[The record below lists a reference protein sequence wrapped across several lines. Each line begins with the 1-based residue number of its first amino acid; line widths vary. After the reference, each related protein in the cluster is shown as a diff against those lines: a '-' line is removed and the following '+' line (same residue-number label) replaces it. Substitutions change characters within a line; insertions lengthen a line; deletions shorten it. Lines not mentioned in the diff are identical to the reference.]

1 MIRARERRLLVAAAW
16 VLALSAPAAGPAAAV
31 AAPAPVAVIVHLQGA
46 PSPLL
51 PAGARELRL
60 AALDVVSALLNAQG
74 LLVADRALTETLV
87 RRHVVRSGSVFTPA
101 FLAGVG
107 TATGADVLLAVGI
120 EAEGGRLSARI
131 RAVSTADGGL
141 LGIGVAESAADAAG
155 WQPALITVLKA
166 ALPPLTATPPARSL
180 VILPARSMGAG
191 PRAAEA
197 ATACVLDAALADGR
211 WRPVDP
217 ALVAGAVTG
226 AGQDLERLDA
236 RGRDVLTET
245 FGIAWAAVPEIVSF
259 GNAARAAGPEPLLDD
274 PGSSTRAGLAEFELS
289 VRLLDLRTGLVRGT
303 AAIRVPGG
311 PIQGW
316 FGSVAHPSDLDRI
329 RAAADQVWSRFE
341 HLIQEKTS

>member
-1 MIRARERRLLVAAAW
+1 MTRAGKRRLLVEAAW
-16 VLALSAPAAGPAAAV
+16 VLALSVPAAAPAAAV
-31 AAPAPVAVIVHLQGA
+31 AAPSPVAVIVHLQGA

-60 AALDVVSALLNAQG
+60 AALDGVSALLNAQG

-101 FLAGVG
+101 FLTGVG

-120 EAEGGRLSARI
+120 EAEGARLSAHI

-141 LGIGVAESAADAAG
+141 LGIGVAESAADSLG
-155 WQPALITVLKA
+155 WQSTLITALKA
-166 ALPPLTATPPARSL
+166 ALPPLAATPPARSL

-197 ATACVLDAALADGR
+197 ATSCVLGAALADGR

-236 RGRDVLTET
+236 RGRELLTET

-259 GNAARAAGPEPLLDD
+259 GIAARSAGPEPLLD

-316 FGSVAHPSDLDRI
+316 FGRVAHPSDLDRI
-329 RAAADQVWSRFE
+329 RAAADQVWLRFE